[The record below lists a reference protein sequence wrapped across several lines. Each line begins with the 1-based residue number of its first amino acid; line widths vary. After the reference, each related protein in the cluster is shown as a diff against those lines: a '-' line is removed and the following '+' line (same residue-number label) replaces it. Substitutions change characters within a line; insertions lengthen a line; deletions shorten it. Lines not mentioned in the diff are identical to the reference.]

1 MNALQSTIVKL
12 NDLEGELWNITN
24 SKSLSRGQKV
34 IQSERIKLKIRKVKR
49 VRDIALADWS
59 EE

>member
-1 MNALQSTIVKL
+1 MSKLQDIITKL
-12 NDLEGELWNITN
+12 NKLENELWNVTN